1 MGQARHHCEQAFEA
15 YVRRR
20 RAPLVVV
27 NEARKSLLP
36 AKLQGGPG
44 RGDAGGQEGGR
55 EGGREGGQLKS
66 FDYILYGADLNLLVE
81 IKGRRLPGPDPQ
93 SLQNWVTA
101 SDIASLRRWEA
112 LFGPGFCAAL
122 VFLYWSDRP
131 PLARRAGGPA
141 EARPEEI
148 FEHAGRWYLLRAIA
162 CADYQRYMGPRS
174 ERWDTVH
181 LPAATFD
188 RLSRPLLG
196 AAAPLRRRPV
206 ATSRIPPIAGA
217 A

>member
-1 MGQARHHCEQAFEA
+1 VGQARHHCEQAFEA

-36 AKLQGGPG
+36 ARLQGGPG
-44 RGDAGGQEGGR
+44 EGP
-55 EGGREGGQLKS
+55 EQLKS

-81 IKGRRLPGPDPQ
+81 IKGRRLPQRGQ

-101 SDIASLRRWEA
+101 PDIASLRRWES
-112 LFGPGFCAAL
+112 LFGAGFCAAL
-122 VFLYWSDRP
+122 VFLYWSDAPIAP
-131 PLARRAGGPA
+131 PAPGRA
-141 EARPEEI
+141 EEI
-148 FEHAGRWYLLRAIA
+148 FQHAGRWYLLRAVA
-162 CADYQRYMGPRS
+162 CCDYQRHMTPRS

-181 LPAATFD
+181 LPTATFD
-188 RLSRPLLG
+188 HLSRPLLG
-196 AAAPLRRRPV
+196 ATTGHARRRTIS
-206 ATSRIPPIAGA
+206 TSRIPPVAGA